1 MAKQLYLVDTCSFVQ
16 QYHYSDCAK
25 QIDELIVRGQ
35 FVLSAIVAM
44 ELYAGTRDHKAKK
57 ALDILSLK
65 LDEAGLR
72 ITPTYH
78 DYQKAG
84 IILKNYSKRKGAIKS
99 STHFRDILICL
110 NALRLCAIVITENKS
125 DFIRWGDEIKHLFHK
140 DVMVQSWKEI

>member
-16 QYHYSDCAK
+16 QYHHPDCSK

-44 ELYAGTRDHKAKK
+44 ELYAGTRDQKAKK
-57 ALDILSLK
+57 ALDVLSLK

-99 STHFRDILICL
+99 STYFRDILICL

-125 DFIRWGDEIKHLFHK
+125 DFIRWGGEIKHLFHK
-140 DVMVQSWKEI
+140 DVIAQSWKEI